1 MEKRRLHFF
10 SLTRSKS
17 ITLIYF
23 LFLLPLSIS
32 AQTKVIKGKVADKSS
47 GEILIGVT
55 IQEKGTQQA
64 TVTNVDGNFSIN
76 VNEGATLIFRYM
88 GYKEL
93 ELPAT
98 NNMDVKMETSV
109 SSLDEVV
116 VVGYGVQKK
125 SVVTA
130 AISGVKAEDLG
141 KMSPSRIDN
150 VLRGQVSGV
159 SITQQSGQPGEG
171 SRVRIRGVGTINDSN
186 PLYIVDGM
194 PVEEGIDYLNPAD
207 VESIEILKD
216 AASAAIYGTRGAN
229 GVILVTT
236 KKGKKGKATINYN
249 MSYGWQNAWKK
260 RDVLNA
266 EEYKMIMS
274 EIGNVIDPSLENNNT
289 DWQKEVF
296 NKNAPVTSH
305 QLNVS
310 GGTDMSSYFLSF
322 GYFNQEGI
330 VGGNFKRSNYDRY
343 TLRLNNDY
351 VLLDEKDRNFLN
363 KLKVGVS
370 ASYSRTKST
379 GVTTND
385 QYGGILAHAI
395 MAPPI
400 FPVIADAASQTAYAK
415 DDAQKYGIKN
425 PDGDY
430 YYIFGSQT
438 NEIVNPIASL
448 SLPGI
453 KKSEDKFIASFWAEL
468 SLYKDLV
475 LKSSYGSDL
484 YFWEN
489 NYATD
494 RYYLSPT
501 NFKDRSEVL
510 SAMNRRAAWQIENT
524 LRYHFSVNQ
533 KHNITFLLGQS
544 AKASRN
550 RVLEGT
556 AYALL
561 DPSLGSIDATT
572 VASDSRATG
581 RIEAFHKLA
590 SYFGRINYDYNELYM
605 AEFTIRRDGS
615 SNFGSNNRWANFPS
629 VSVGWNVTNE
639 RFMQNRPQ
647 WLSSLKVRGSWGIN
661 GNENIQAFNYAYFVK
676 PGQNYPLGLEGKTE
690 MTPGIA
696 PESYS
701 NPSTKWE
708 ESEQLDFGFDSS
720 LLAGALTFSFDW
732 FKKKT
737 NGMLMQMALPEYL
750 GANTPYANVGDM
762 QNSGVEFDLGYRFR
776 VSDFNFKVGANASY
790 VKNKLIKLGNE
801 EGWANYDG
809 ASTIG
814 TISRAQNGA
823 PFPFFYGMTTNGVF
837 QNQQQIDAYVNNEG
851 TKLQPNASPGDVIF
865 VDVNKDGIID
875 DNDKTRIGK
884 GMPDWTYGFNL
895 QMDWKGF
902 DLSANFQ
909 GTIGNDIFDAT
920 RRTDIS
926 IANLPSYTLGRWHGE
941 GTSNKYPR
949 LINGAN
955 NNWISSDLY
964 VKNGSFLRLRTLQ
977 IGYSLP
983 QNLIKKAFIRNLRF
997 FASAENLLT
1006 ITSYEGYDPEI
1017 SSGGTSLGI
1026 DRGIYPQPRTFSIGA
1041 NITF

>member
-23 LFLLPLSIS
+23 LFLLPWSIS

-88 GYKEL
+88 GYKGL

-639 RFMQNRPQ
+639 KFMQNRPQ

>member
-639 RFMQNRPQ
+639 KFMQNRPQ

>member
-88 GYKEL
+88 GYKGL

-639 RFMQNRPQ
+639 KFMQNRPQ

>member
-88 GYKEL
+88 GYKGL

-468 SLYKDLV
+468 ILYKDLV

-639 RFMQNRPQ
+639 KFMQNRPQ

-708 ESEQLDFGFDSS
+708 ESEQLDLGFDSS

>member
-249 MSYGWQNAWKK
+249 MSYGWQNTWKK

-639 RFMQNRPQ
+639 KFMQNRPQ

-823 PFPFFYGMTTNGVF
+823 PFPFFYGMATNGVF